1 MSIVHDE
8 FVNIAKR
15 GDPKFLVRPEA
26 VVSIQQGPLATLVG
40 IGAGGQITYH
50 ESQANPEQIAER
62 VALALYRLEWQRRE
76 DDAEFEAAR
85 RRS

>member
-1 MSIVHDE
+1 VNIVHDE

-26 VVSIQQGPLATLVG
+26 VVSIQQKTLATLVG
-40 IGAGGQITYH
+40 ISAGGQISYH
-50 ESQANPEQIAER
+50 ESQARPEQIAER

>member
-1 MSIVHDE
+1 MHDE

-15 GDPKFLVRPEA
+15 GDPKFLVRSEA

-40 IGAGGQITYH
+40 IGAGGQISYH
-50 ESQANPEQIAER
+50 DSQAKPEQIAER
-62 VALALYRLEWQRRE
+62 VALALYRLEWRRRE
-76 DDAEFEAAR
+76 DETEFDAAR

>member
-62 VALALYRLEWQRRE
+62 VALALYRLEWRRRE
-76 DDAEFEAAR
+76 DETEFDAAR